1 VSTCGNFGYLGCA
14 SGQVDMF
21 NMQSG
26 IHRKTFGGADGH
38 KKPIT
43 GLVTDSIHRYLIT
56 VSVDRTLKVFIK
68 RLLLI
73 SNDFQVLMA
82 CLVVRFGKSKP
93 PKL

>member
-1 VSTCGNFGYLGCA
+1 
-14 SGQVDMF
+14 MF

-56 VSVDRTLKVFIK
+56 ASVDRTLKVSITRLFIDNVSGSDV
-68 RLLLI
+68 LLLDLGNQNRPSCKYNRI
-73 SNDFQVLMA
+73 
-82 CLVVRFGKSKP
+82 
-93 PKL
+93 